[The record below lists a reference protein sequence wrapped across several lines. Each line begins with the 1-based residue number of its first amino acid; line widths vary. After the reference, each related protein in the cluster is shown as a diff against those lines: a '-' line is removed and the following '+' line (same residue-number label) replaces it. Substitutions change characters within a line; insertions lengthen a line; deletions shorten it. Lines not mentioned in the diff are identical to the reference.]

1 MRRRL
6 VETRNRREADAEE
19 LVRLSGVDD
28 YEIEHSLI
36 FLLGKHAEVELM
48 ESEDGNYFI
57 SDFNCNQSGMSNEE
71 EADEAFYELKK
82 IYTAVKYFKNKR
94 RNNF

>member
-1 MRRRL
+1 ML
-6 VETRNRREADAEE
+6 GKREAAAEE

-28 YEIEHSLI
+28 YVIEHAKI
-36 FLLGKHAEVELM
+36 YLLGKHAEVEIIQD
-48 ESEDGNYFI
+48 EDGNYFI

-94 RNNF
+94 RNNI